1 MLRLSPMICKDQW
14 KPVKCLDSASLS
26 FPCSKNSIRN
36 PRCLVL
42 SSDRNQISISSDDM
56 SALCDFLLSKL
67 HKRQENHRM
76 SRPLQCP
83 EKNTLSVNVC
93 VCVCV
98 CVCSPLLSSFLLRSK
113 NAHRGTA
120 CLVFFPL
127 PSDIKN
133 PLATIECLES
143 HELFICTLK
152 LPHNRWHVS
161 FDPVN
166 QNKIGDCICLR
177 LLLRLCTLS
186 FVLKR
191 GRRMLYVRFPES
203 FQKTSEKSICL
214 CLRLRVHPLQT
225 RNLQERKL
233 YRDISMSKPA
243 YMPPMPPSSLLSK
256 KAVWKS
262 HVRTHQK
269 LRMNKQLI
277 SNPA

>member
-1 MLRLSPMICKDQW
+1 VTEIKNQSQATTCLHSATFSFQSSTKDRKIIICLVRSSVQKRTLYQSM
-14 KPVKCLDSASLS
+14 SASA
-26 FPCSKNSIRN
+26 
-36 PRCLVL
+36 
-42 SSDRNQISISSDDM
+42 
-56 SALCDFLLSKL
+56 SASA
-67 HKRQENHRM
+67 
-76 SRPLQCP
+76 
-83 EKNTLSVNVC
+83 
-93 VCVCV
+93 
-98 CVCSPLLSSFLLRSK
+98 LLSSFLLRSR

-133 PLATIECLES
+133 PLATIKCLES
-143 HELFICTLK
+143 HELSIYTLK

-166 QNKIGDCICLR
+166 QNEIGDCICLR
-177 LLLRLCTLS
+177 LLPRLCTLS

-191 GRRMLYVRFPES
+191 GRRVLYVRFPES

-225 RNLQERKL
+225 RNLQERKR
-233 YRDISMSKPA
+233 YRDISMLKPA

-256 KAVWKS
+256 KAMWKS
-262 HVRTHQK
+262 HVRPHQK
-269 LRMNKQLI
+269 LRMNKHLI